1 MSPHNYELKSLIASF
16 DWAAAGLPAIAD
28 WPQSLRTAVDI
39 VTASPVAMVLLWGE
53 DGIMIYN
60 DAYADFAGS
69 RHPHILGKP
78 VLEAW
83 HEVADF
89 NRRVMDFGLAG
100 ETLSFRDKHLVLN
113 RRGEP
118 EDAWLNLDYSAV
130 RDEAGKPAGVLAI
143 VVDTTA
149 WVHAERAQRESE
161 SRFRTLADNL
171 AQFAWMAQPDGATFW
186 YNKRWFDYTG
196 TTLDEVQ
203 GSGWRR
209 VIHPDHADR
218 VAEKISRCFATGEDW
233 EDTFPLRSRDG
244 SYRWFLSRALPIRD
258 DSGKVVRWFG
268 TNTDI
273 TQHLEEA
280 ERNAQLATIVATSA
294 DAIISLSSGGIVMS
308 WNPGAERMFGYKAEE
323 IIGMSERILF
333 TEDADAEFEEKY
345 ETLRHGQQIQRDAV
359 RRRKDGTLIDVAI
372 NAAPMRRPDGRIF
385 GFSAVI
391 RDITARK
398 RVETH
403 LRVVMR
409 ELSHRTKNL
418 LAVIMAMVRQTTR
431 TTTNVG
437 DLQSQL
443 IQRLQ
448 SLSASHDLLVA
459 EDWAG
464 ASVEELIRAV
474 LQPFIGTSKEAL
486 ECHGPRVFVNATA
499 AQNLGLALH
508 ELATNAAKYGALS
521 TSAGRVNVRWDFR
534 LDAEGERRLTIDWSE
549 HGGPAVKPVAEKG
562 FGHVVIERVASQ
574 ALNAPVTYE
583 FPNEGVRWSIAIPS
597 SFVVHGPGMTQD
609 AASTP
614 T

>member
-1 MSPHNYELKSLIASF
+1 M
-16 DWAAAGLPAIAD
+16 
-28 WPQSLRTAVDI
+28 
-39 VTASPVAMVLLWGE
+39 
-53 DGIMIYN
+53 
-60 DAYADFAGS
+60 
-69 RHPHILGKP
+69 
-78 VLEAW
+78 
-83 HEVADF
+83 
-89 NRRVMDFGLAG
+89 
-100 ETLSFRDKHLVLN
+100 
-113 RRGEP
+113 
-118 EDAWLNLDYSAV
+118 
-130 RDEAGKPAGVLAI
+130 
-143 VVDTTA
+143 
-149 WVHAERAQRESE
+149 
-161 SRFRTLADNL
+161 
-171 AQFAWMAQPDGATFW
+171 
-186 YNKRWFDYTG
+186 
-196 TTLDEVQ
+196 
-203 GSGWRR
+203 
-209 VIHPDHADR
+209 
-218 VAEKISRCFATGEDW
+218 
-233 EDTFPLRSRDG
+233 
-244 SYRWFLSRALPIRD
+244 
-258 DSGKVVRWFG
+258 RWFG

-294 DAIISLSSGGIVMS
+294 DAIISLSSGGIVLS
-308 WNPGAERMFGYKAEE
+308 WNPGAERMLGYKAEE

-345 ETLRHGQQIQRDAV
+345 QTPRHGEQIQRDAT

-431 TTTNVG
+431 TTTDVG
-437 DLQSQL
+437 ELQSQL

-474 LQPFIGTSKEAL
+474 LQPFIGSSKEAL
-486 ECHGPRVFVNATA
+486 ECRGPRVFVNATA

-521 TSAGRVNVRWDFR
+521 VSAGRVEVDWSFGV
-534 LDAEGERRLTIDWSE
+534 DAEGDRRLTIEWSE
-549 HGGPAVKPVAEKG
+549 HGGPAVRPATDKG

-583 FPNEGVRWSIAIPS
+583 FPRKACAGQLRYPRALSWTAVA
-597 SFVVHGPGMTQD
+597 
-609 AASTP
+609 
-614 T
+614 

>member
-1 MSPHNYELKSLIASF
+1 M
-16 DWAAAGLPAIAD
+16 
-28 WPQSLRTAVDI
+28 
-39 VTASPVAMVLLWGE
+39 
-53 DGIMIYN
+53 
-60 DAYADFAGS
+60 
-69 RHPHILGKP
+69 
-78 VLEAW
+78 
-83 HEVADF
+83 
-89 NRRVMDFGLAG
+89 
-100 ETLSFRDKHLVLN
+100 
-113 RRGEP
+113 
-118 EDAWLNLDYSAV
+118 
-130 RDEAGKPAGVLAI
+130 
-143 VVDTTA
+143 
-149 WVHAERAQRESE
+149 
-161 SRFRTLADNL
+161 
-171 AQFAWMAQPDGATFW
+171 
-186 YNKRWFDYTG
+186 
-196 TTLDEVQ
+196 
-203 GSGWRR
+203 
-209 VIHPDHADR
+209 
-218 VAEKISRCFATGEDW
+218 W
-233 EDTFPLRSRDG
+233 EDTFPLRGRDG

-258 DSGKVVRWFG
+258 ESGKVVRWFG

-294 DAIISLSSGGIVMS
+294 DAIISLSSGGIVLS
-308 WNPGAERMFGYKAEE
+308 WNPGAERMLGYKAEE

-345 ETLRHGQQIQRDAV
+345 QSLRHGEQIQRDAT

-431 TTTNVG
+431 TTTDVG
-437 DLQSQL
+437 ELQSQL

-474 LQPFIGTSKEAL
+474 LQPFIGSSKEAL
-486 ECHGPRVFVNATA
+486 ECRGPRVFVNATA

-521 TSAGRVNVRWDFR
+521 VPAGRVEVDWSFGV
-534 LDAEGERRLTIDWSE
+534 DAEGDRRLTIEWSE
-549 HGGPAVKPVAEKG
+549 HGGPAVRPATDKG

-583 FPNEGVRWSIAIPS
+583 FPREGVRWTIAIPS
-597 SFVVHGPGMTQD
+597 DFVVDGRGMTQD
-609 AASTP
+609 AASAAT
-614 T
+614 